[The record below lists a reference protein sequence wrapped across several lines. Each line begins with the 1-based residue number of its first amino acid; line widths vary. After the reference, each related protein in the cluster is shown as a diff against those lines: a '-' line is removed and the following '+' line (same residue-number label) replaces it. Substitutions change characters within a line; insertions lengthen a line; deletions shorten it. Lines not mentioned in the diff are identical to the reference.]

1 MVGRSLHRQGILACY
16 CPTSTTGRPAH
27 LSPRAWPAQDHGPC
41 SSEPPANLLT
51 HLFAK
56 LLLAGGSFI
65 FGNIEPIEDVEFF
78 KDRVTIAR
86 HRRNAQQFGRRRA
99 RAGDLLS
106 AYRVGAIAEREA
118 AQLRHVCRG
127 EGSADRSTEIHA
139 KLFQFGPVIGQNQAG
154 IPRAGPG
161 VPAAENSSLP
171 AGRQDLPRRDLRHRV
186 LLGLSI
192 SRHSGAGGLSGGF
205 RFRGRR
211 SARDLLRGRIQ
222 LGKGLSRLVD
232 ERSVCQHRR
241 ARRNNGRQA
250 GIDHN
255 ALGPSVSRFNADD
268 GFVYRRVPNEALRG
282 IGQVPVRHEQHRK

>member
-1 MVGRSLHRQGILACY
+1 MRNSSAAAALGPAISYRRIVSAPSQNARPHNFAMSAAERGLPIAAPRSTRSCFSSGRSLGRIKLA
-16 CPTSTTGRPAH
+16 
-27 LSPRAWPAQDHGPC
+27 
-41 SSEPPANLLT
+41 
-51 HLFAK
+51 F
-56 LLLAGGSFI
+56 LA
-65 FGNIEPIEDVEFF
+65 
-78 KDRVTIAR
+78 RVR
-86 HRRNAQQFGRRRA
+86 
-99 RAGDLLS
+99 
-106 AYRVGAIAEREA
+106 
-118 AQLRHVCRG
+118 
-127 EGSADRSTEIHA
+127 
-139 KLFQFGPVIGQNQAG
+139 
-154 IPRAGPG
+154 G

-282 IGQVPVRHEQHRK
+282 IGQVPVRHEQHRKEQASDKKEVST

>member
-27 LSPRAWPAQDHGPC
+27 LSPRAWPAQNHGPC

-127 EGSADRSTEIHA
+127 EGSADRITEIHA
-139 KLFQFGPVIGQNQAG
+139 KLFQFGAG
-154 IPRAGPG
+154 HWAESSWHSPRG
-161 VPAAENSSLP
+161 
-171 AGRQDLPRRDLRHRV
+171 
-186 LLGLSI
+186 
-192 SRHSGAGGLSGGF
+192 SGGF
-205 RFRGRR
+205 PPQRILHYQPAGKTSRGET
-211 SARDLLRGRIQ
+211 SGIESCW
-222 LGKGLSRLVD
+222 GSR
-232 ERSVCQHRR
+232 
-241 ARRNNGRQA
+241 
-250 GIDHN
+250 
-255 ALGPSVSRFNADD
+255 
-268 GFVYRRVPNEALRG
+268 
-282 IGQVPVRHEQHRK
+282 

>member
-161 VPAAENSSLP
+161 GSRRREFFITSRPARPPEARPPASSP
-171 AGRQDLPRRDLRHRV
+171 AGALDKPPLWCGWP
-186 LLGLSI
+186 
-192 SRHSGAGGLSGGF
+192 F
-205 RFRGRR
+205 W
-211 SARDLLRGRIQ
+211 
-222 LGKGLSRLVD
+222 RL
-232 ERSVCQHRR
+232 
-241 ARRNNGRQA
+241 
-250 GIDHN
+250 
-255 ALGPSVSRFNADD
+255 
-268 GFVYRRVPNEALRG
+268 
-282 IGQVPVRHEQHRK
+282 